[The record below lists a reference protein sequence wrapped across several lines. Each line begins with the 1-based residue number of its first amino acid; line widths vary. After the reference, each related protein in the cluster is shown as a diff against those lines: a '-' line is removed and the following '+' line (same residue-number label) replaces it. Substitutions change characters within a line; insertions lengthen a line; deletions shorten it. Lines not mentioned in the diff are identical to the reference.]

1 MSMSIYLKKA
11 DNSDIE
17 ELVELEKSVAE
28 DKTSSIIPS
37 TMDEWAKDIKN
48 GVVYL
53 IQKDNVVVGDIQ
65 YEKKGEGH
73 MQITGLVVKPQ
84 FQRQG
89 IAREALT
96 QVLEELKNFKRI
108 DLTTHPENIKARAL
122 YKSLGFVEE
131 SRKENFYGDGEPRLI
146 LVLEKNS

>member
-1 MSMSIYLKKA
+1 MTISLRKA

-17 ELVELEKSVAE
+17 KLVELEKSVAG

-37 TMDEWAKDIKN
+37 TMAEWAEDIKN

-53 IQKDNVVVGDIQ
+53 IQKDGVVVGDIQ

-73 MQITGLVVKPQ
+73 MQITGLVVKPE

-96 QVLEELKNFKRI
+96 QILEELKNFKRI
-108 DLTTHPENIKARAL
+108 DLTTHPKNTKALEL
-122 YKSLGFVEE
+122 YKSLGFVVE
-131 SRKENFYGDGEPRLI
+131 SEKEDYYGDGQPRLI
-146 LVLEKNS
+146 LVLQKNV